1 MDIKQLLASIEVEHE
16 ATLMRQRKAKAEVE
30 LILDTARQEGR
41 SSLSEEESTRTDKLF
56 ENIELAKVQENGIKD
71 KLARAKKIEAE
82 EAEFDARAH
91 DVTPTPAAR
100 KMPKY
105 DEVARVGNE
114 ERTYH
119 KGNDPRGQGFLR
131 DVCRQF
137 LYNDVQAQS
146 RLSHHMQE
154 ERVERANYME
164 RAPGDIGTSGL
175 GGLVVPQYLIDMVAP
190 MAAAMRPFADVCVNH
205 QLPAQGM
212 TVYIPS
218 ITTATSAALQ
228 ATQLT
233 AVSTTSIGE
242 TDVTI
247 AVQTAAGS
255 QNVSRKAIDRGSGI
269 DEVVL
274 QDLMNRY
281 NTVLDSTL
289 LNGTTHGLSTIA
301 LGTLGAYADTQPTG
315 AKLYPKLLAAASGVQ
330 ATLLA
335 MGFPTHAV
343 MHSRRWYWL
352 AKEMTSTWPLI
363 NSQGIP
369 PYSAGTLDPGAKYN
383 KGIRGVLPNGML
395 VVVDNNVTT
404 TATSNQDEIY
414 VVPQAECHLWEDGGA
429 PVFIRAEQPNAA
441 ALGVLLVVYGYFAYT
456 FERYPSGAFQK
467 IAGTGLATPVF

>member
-82 EAEFDARAH
+82 EAEFDARANS
-91 DVTPTPAAR
+91 VTPTPAAR

-114 ERTYH
+114 ARTYH
-119 KGNDPRGQGFLR
+119 KGNDPRGQAFLR
-131 DVCRQF
+131 DVCRQY
-137 LYNDVQAQS
+137 LYNDVGAAS
-146 RLSHHMQE
+146 RLSHHMAE
-154 ERVERANYME
+154 ERVERANYLE
-164 RAPGDIGTSGL
+164 RAAGDIATTGL

-190 MAAAMRPFADVCVNH
+190 MAAAMRPFADVCAHH

-212 TVYIPS
+212 TVYIPT
-218 ITTATSAALQ
+218 ITTATSEAIQ

-242 TDVTI
+242 TDATI

-255 QNVSRKAIDRGSGI
+255 QNVSRQAIDRGSGI

-289 LNGTTHGLSTIA
+289 VNQATHGLSAIA

-315 AKLYPKLLAAASGVQ
+315 VKTYPKILAAASGVE
-330 ATLLA
+330 AALLA
-335 MGFPTHAV
+335 MGQPTHAV

-352 AKEMTSTWPLI
+352 SAQMTSTWPLI
-363 NSQGIP
+363 NSGNIP
-369 PYSAGTLDPGAKYN
+369 AWAAGTMDPNVKYN
-383 KGIRGVLPNGML
+383 QGVRGVLPNGMKVL
-395 VVVDNNVTT
+395 VDNNIS
-404 TATSNQDEIY
+404 TAVNANQDEIY

-441 ALGVLLVVYGYFAYT
+441 NLGVLLVVYGYFAYT

-467 IAGTGLATPVF
+467 VGGTGLTTPAF

>member
-16 ATLMRQRKAKAEVE
+16 ATLMRQRKAMAEVD

-41 SSLSEEESTRTDKLF
+41 SALTEEESQRTDKLF
-56 ENIELAKVQENGIKD
+56 ENNELAKVQEAGIKD

-82 EAEFDARAH
+82 EAEFDARANS
-91 DVTPTPAAR
+91 VTPTPAAR

-131 DVCRQF
+131 DVCRQY
-137 LYNDVQAQS
+137 LYNDVQSAS
-146 RLSHHMQE
+146 RLAHHMQE

-164 RAPGDIGTSGL
+164 RAAGDIGTSGL

-190 MAAAMRPFADVCVNH
+190 MAAAMRPFADICAH
-205 QLPAQGM
+205 HELPAQGM

-218 ITTATSAALQ
+218 ITTATSAGLQ
-228 ATQLT
+228 ASQLT
-233 AVSTTSIGE
+233 AVSTTSIAE
-242 TDVTI
+242 TDVVI
-247 AVQTAAGS
+247 SVQTAAGS
-255 QNVSRKAIDRGSGI
+255 QNVSRQAIDRGSGI

-281 NTVLDSTL
+281 NTVLDNTL
-289 LNGTTHGLSTIA
+289 LNGATHGMTNIA

-315 AKLYPKLLAAASGVQ
+315 AKLFPKFLAAASGVE
-330 ATLLA
+330 ATMLA
-335 MGFPTHAV
+335 MGRPTHAV

-352 AKEMTSTWPLI
+352 SKEMTSSWPLI

-369 PYSAGTLDPGAKYN
+369 PYAVGVADPHSAYN
-383 KGIRGVLPNGML
+383 SGVRGVLPNGML
-395 VVVDNNVTT
+395 IVVDNNVTT

-456 FERYPSGAFQK
+456 FERYPSGAMQK
-467 IAGTGLATPVF
+467 IVGTGTTTPAF